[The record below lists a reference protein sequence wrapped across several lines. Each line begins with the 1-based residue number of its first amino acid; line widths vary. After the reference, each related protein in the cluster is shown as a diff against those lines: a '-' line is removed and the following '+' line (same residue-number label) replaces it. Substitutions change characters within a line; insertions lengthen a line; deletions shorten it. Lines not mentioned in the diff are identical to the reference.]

1 MKMSLRLNGIVK
13 ESIVDGF
20 GLRYVLFAQGC
31 KHNCE
36 GCHNPSTHNYSGGY
50 QCEIEDILKD
60 ILKNPLLKGITLS
73 GGEPLDQAKAF
84 ISLAKEVKLK
94 NLDIWCFT
102 GYTIEEILEEKDKD
116 KLKLLKYIDVL
127 VDGRFE
133 KSLRTIEKPFV
144 GSSNQRVIDIKRD
157 LGYNN
162 I

>member
-1 MKMSLRLNGIVK
+1 MSLRLNGIVK